1 MFQAREV
8 MDVLSRGRDH
18 FLAASSLGAAYA
30 WNRNHAENDVAG
42 MVVAVWGLAGSW
54 VDPGDCDT
62 YYHVFVSL
70 LLLYVVVL

>member
-42 MVVAVWGLAGSW
+42 MVVAV
-54 VDPGDCDT
+54 
-62 YYHVFVSL
+62 
-70 LLLYVVVL
+70 